1 MNEKTESKE
10 QRLVFLENPHDIETV
25 FESLSIAS
33 DMDMELLY
41 MDMLIHNL
49 RTCEDCDLVDLSY
62 KIIEKLKKIKK
73 IETI

>member
-1 MNEKTESKE
+1 MNEKTQSKN
-10 QRLVFLENPHDIETV
+10 QRLVFLENPHDIETI

-33 DMDMELLY
+33 DMDMEFIY
-41 MDMLIHNL
+41 VDMLIHNL
-49 RTCEDCDLVDLSY
+49 RSDGDCDLVDLSY